1 MSLSRKQFLGL
12 AVVGQAIRLSKSAG
26 EPPAPPAP
34 APAAERLQ
42 IASVKAYPIKVPG
55 VAGGPVPKFTSDFD
69 PARSRWIGPFAQ
81 LGGAILVEIKTEHGL
96 TGYGMGGGG
105 AAAATIIEQHLAP
118 LITGAN
124 ALNVE
129 LLWEQMYNSTLF
141 YGRKG
146 VTVMAISGVDLALW
160 DIRGKHAG
168 QPVYKLLGGPN
179 RDKVPAYYTGF
190 EVDKALELGFRAFKH
205 PIRYNLNDGREGMKK
220 VIAELRAIR
229 GKIGPD
235 SQLMI
240 DVLCQWDVPHTIEM
254 AEVMQEFR
262 LYWIEEPLSPDN
274 LEGYAQLCRE
284 VRGPLIA
291 SGEHEYT
298 RFGFEELIGHKAVKL
313 LQPDTTWSGGL
324 TEVRRIAALAAA
336 NNLPVA
342 PHRGGSPYGLA
353 VILTTPSC
361 ILAESFGTL
370 EKSTPLM
377 RAMTSRFENGY
388 YYPTEKPGFGV
399 EITQAML

>member
-1 MSLSRKQFLGL
+1 MPLSRRKFLRGA
-12 AVVGQAIRLSKSAG
+12 AVAASTAYG
-26 EPPAPPAP
+26 
-34 APAAERLQ
+34 AERLQ
-42 IASVKAYPIKVPG
+42 IASVKAYPIKVAG
-55 VAGGPVPKFTSDFD
+55 MAGGAVPKFKSDFD

-81 LGGAILVEIKTEHGL
+81 LGGAILVEIKTEQGI

-105 AAAATIIEQHLAP
+105 AAAATIIEQHLGP
-118 LITGAN
+118 LISGAN
-124 ALNVE
+124 ALGVE

-146 VTVMAISGVDLALW
+146 VTIMAISGVDLALW

-220 VIAELRAIR
+220 VIAELREIR
-229 GKIGPD
+229 SKIGPD

-240 DVLCQWDVPHTIEM
+240 DVLCQWDVLYTLEM
-254 AEVMQEFR
+254 ADRMQEFR
-262 LYWIEEPLSPDN
+262 LYWIEEALSPDN
-274 LEGYAQLCRE
+274 LEGYGQLCRE

-336 NNLPVA
+336 HNLPMA
-342 PHRGGSPYGLA
+342 PHRGGSPYGLS

-361 ILAESFGTL
+361 VLAESFGTL

-377 RAMTSRFENGY
+377 AAMTSHFENGY

-399 EITQAML
+399 EISKSML

>member
-1 MSLSRKQFLGL
+1 MGVASVSSRRKFLQTA
-12 AVVGQAIRLSKSAG
+12 AVAASTAYG
-26 EPPAPPAP
+26 
-34 APAAERLQ
+34 AERLQ
-42 IASVKAYPIKVPG
+42 ISSVKAYPIKVPG
-55 VAGGPVPKFTSDFD
+55 MAGGAVPAFKSDFD
-69 PARSRWIGPFAQ
+69 PARSHWIGPFAQ
-81 LGGAILVEIKTEHGL
+81 LGGAILVEIKTAHGL

-105 AAAATIIEQHLAP
+105 AAAATIIEQHLGP

-129 LLWEQMYNSTLF
+129 LLWDQMYGSTLF

-146 VTVMAISGVDLALW
+146 VAIMALSGVDLALW

-168 QPVYKLLGGPN
+168 QPVYALVGGPN

-190 EVDKALELGFRAFKH
+190 EVDKALAAGFRAFKH
-205 PIRYNLNDGREGMKK
+205 PIRYNLQDGRDGMKK
-220 VIAELRAIR
+220 AIAELREIR
-229 GKIGPD
+229 AKIGAD

-240 DVLCQWDVPHTIEM
+240 DVLCQWDVPHTLEM
-254 AEVMQEFR
+254 AARMEEFR

-274 LEGYAQLCRE
+274 LDGYAQLCRE
-284 VRGPLIA
+284 IRGPLIA

-298 RFGFEELIGHKAVKL
+298 RFGFAELIEHKAVKL

-336 NNLPVA
+336 HNLPMA

-353 VILTTPSC
+353 VILSTPNC

-370 EKSTPLM
+370 EQPTPLM
-377 RAMTSRFENGY
+377 TAMTSRFENGY
-388 YYPTEKPGFGV
+388 YYPTDKPGFGV
-399 EITQAML
+399 DIAPSML

>member
-1 MSLSRKQFLGL
+1 VALSRRKFLHTA
-12 AVVGQAIRLSKSAG
+12 AV
-26 EPPAPPAP
+26 
-34 APAAERLQ
+34 AASTAYGADRLQ
-42 IASVKAYPIKVPG
+42 IASVKAYPIKVAG
-55 VAGGPVPKFTSDFD
+55 MAGGAVPKFTSDFD

-81 LGGAILVEIKTEHGL
+81 LGGAILVEIKTEQGL

-105 AAAATIIEQHLAP
+105 AAAATIIEQHLGP
-118 LITGAN
+118 LISGAN
-124 ALNVE
+124 ALGVE

-146 VTVMAISGVDLALW
+146 VTIMAISGVDLALW

-220 VIAELRAIR
+220 VIAELREIR
-229 GKIGPD
+229 SKIGPD
-235 SQLMI
+235 NQLMI
-240 DVLCQWDVPHTIEM
+240 DVLCQWDVPYTLEM
-254 AEVMQEFR
+254 VDRMQEFR
-262 LYWIEEPLSPDN
+262 LYWIEEALSPDN

-336 NNLPVA
+336 HNLPMA
-342 PHRGGSPYGLA
+342 PHRGGSPYGLS

-361 ILAESFGTL
+361 VLAESFGTL

-377 RAMTSRFENGY
+377 AAMTSHFENGY

-399 EITQAML
+399 ELSKSML

>member
-1 MSLSRKQFLGL
+1 VPLSRRKFLRGA
-12 AVVGQAIRLSKSAG
+12 AVAASTAYG
-26 EPPAPPAP
+26 
-34 APAAERLQ
+34 AERLQ
-42 IASVKAYPIKVPG
+42 IASVKAYPIKVAG
-55 VAGGPVPKFTSDFD
+55 MAGGAVPKFKSDFD

-81 LGGAILVEIKTEHGL
+81 LGGAILVEIKTEQGI

-105 AAAATIIEQHLAP
+105 AAAATIIEQHLGP
-118 LITGAN
+118 LISGAN
-124 ALNVE
+124 ALGVE

-146 VTVMAISGVDLALW
+146 VTIMAISGVDLALW

-220 VIAELRAIR
+220 VIAELREIR
-229 GKIGPD
+229 SKIGPD

-240 DVLCQWDVPHTIEM
+240 DVLCQWDVLYTLEM
-254 AEVMQEFR
+254 ADRMQEFR
-262 LYWIEEPLSPDN
+262 LYWIEEALSPDN
-274 LEGYAQLCRE
+274 LEGYGQLCRE

-336 NNLPVA
+336 HNLPMA
-342 PHRGGSPYGLA
+342 PHRGGSPYGLS

-361 ILAESFGTL
+361 VLAESFGTL

-377 RAMTSRFENGY
+377 AAMTSHFENGY

-399 EITQAML
+399 EISKSML

>member
-1 MSLSRKQFLGL
+1 MALSRRKFLHTAALG
-12 AVVGQAIRLSKSAG
+12 ASAAYG
-26 EPPAPPAP
+26 
-34 APAAERLQ
+34 AERLQ
-42 IASVKAYPIKVPG
+42 IAAVKAYPIKVAG
-55 VAGGPVPKFTSDFD
+55 MAGGAAPKFKSDFD

-81 LGGAILVEIKTEHGL
+81 LGGAILVEIKTEQGI

-105 AAAATIIEQHLAP
+105 AAAATIIEQHLGP
-118 LITGAN
+118 LIHGAN

-146 VTVMAISGVDLALW
+146 VTIMAISGVDLALW

-205 PIRYNLNDGREGMKK
+205 PIRHGLNEGREGMKK
-220 VIAELRAIR
+220 AIAELREIR

-235 SQLMI
+235 NQLMI
-240 DVLCQWDVPHTIEM
+240 DVTCQWDVPHTLEM
-254 AEVMQEFR
+254 ADRMQEFR

-324 TEVRRIAALAAA
+324 TELRRIAALAAA
-336 NNLPVA
+336 HNLPMA
-342 PHRGGSPYGLA
+342 PHRGGSPYGLS

-361 ILAESFGTL
+361 VLAESFGTL
-370 EKSTPLM
+370 EKSTPIM
-377 RAMTSRFENGY
+377 AAMTSRFENGY

-399 EITQAML
+399 EISKSML

>member
-1 MSLSRKQFLGL
+1 MGIAALSRRNFLRAAAAASSIAYG
-12 AVVGQAIRLSKSAG
+12 
-26 EPPAPPAP
+26 
-34 APAAERLQ
+34 AERLK
-42 IASVKAYPIKVPG
+42 IDSVKAYPIKVPG
-55 VAGGPVPKFTSDFD
+55 MAGGAVPKFASDFD

-81 LGGAILVEIKTEHGL
+81 LGGAILVEIKTEQGI

-105 AAAATIIEQHLAP
+105 AAGATIIEQHLGP

-146 VTVMAISGVDLALW
+146 VTIMAISGVDLALW

-179 RDKVPAYYTGF
+179 RDKVPGYYTGF
-190 EVDKALELGFRAFKH
+190 EVDRALEAGFRSFKH
-205 PIRYNLNDGREGMKK
+205 PIRYNLQDGREGMKK
-220 VIAELRAIR
+220 AIAELREIR
-229 GKIGPD
+229 AKIGPNN
-235 SQLMI
+235 QLMI
-240 DVLCQWDVPHTIEM
+240 DVTCQWDVPHTLEM
-254 AEVMQEFR
+254 AERMQDFR

-284 VRGPLIA
+284 IRGPLIA

-298 RFGFEELIGHKAVKL
+298 RFGFAELIEHKAVKL

-336 NNLPVA
+336 HNLPMA

-353 VILTTPSC
+353 VILTTPNC

-370 EKSTPLM
+370 EKPAPLM
-377 RAMTSRFENGY
+377 TAMTSRFEKGY
-388 YYPTEKPGFGV
+388 YYPSDKPGFGV
-399 EITQAML
+399 DITPSML

>member
-1 MSLSRKQFLGL
+1 VALSRRKFLHTAALG
-12 AVVGQAIRLSKSAG
+12 ASTAYG
-26 EPPAPPAP
+26 
-34 APAAERLQ
+34 AERLQ
-42 IASVKAYPIKVPG
+42 ISSVKAYPIKVAG
-55 VAGGPVPKFTSDFD
+55 MAGGAVPKFKSDFD

-81 LGGAILVEIKTEHGL
+81 LGGAILVEIKTEQGL

-105 AAAATIIEQHLAP
+105 AAAATIIEQHLGP
-118 LITGAN
+118 LISGAN
-124 ALNVE
+124 ALGVE

-146 VTVMAISGVDLALW
+146 VTIMAISGVDLALW

-205 PIRYNLNDGREGMKK
+205 PIRHNLNDGREGMKK
-220 VIAELRAIR
+220 VIAELREIR

-235 SQLMI
+235 NQLMI
-240 DVLCQWDVPHTIEM
+240 DVTCQWDVPHTLEM
-254 AEVMQEFR
+254 ADRMQEFR

-336 NNLPVA
+336 HNLPMA
-342 PHRGGSPYGLA
+342 PHRGGSPYGLS

-370 EKSTPLM
+370 GKSTPLM
-377 RAMTSRFENGY
+377 AAMISRFENGY

-399 EITQAML
+399 EISKSML

>member
-1 MSLSRKQFLGL
+1 VALSRRKFLQGA
-12 AVVGQAIRLSKSAG
+12 AVAASTAYG
-26 EPPAPPAP
+26 
-34 APAAERLQ
+34 AERLQ
-42 IASVKAYPIKVPG
+42 IASVKAYPIKVAG
-55 VAGGPVPKFTSDFD
+55 MAGGAVPKFKSDFD

-81 LGGAILVEIKTEHGL
+81 LGGAILVEIKTEQGL

-105 AAAATIIEQHLAP
+105 AAAAIIIEQHLGP
-118 LITGAN
+118 LISGAN
-124 ALNVE
+124 ALGVE

-146 VTVMAISGVDLALW
+146 VTIMAISGVDLALW

-220 VIAELRAIR
+220 VIAELREIR
-229 GKIGPD
+229 SKIGPD
-235 SQLMI
+235 NQLMI
-240 DVLCQWDVPHTIEM
+240 DVLCQWDVPYTLEM
-254 AEVMQEFR
+254 VDRMQEFR
-262 LYWIEEPLSPDN
+262 LYWIEEALSPDN

-336 NNLPVA
+336 HNLPMA
-342 PHRGGSPYGLA
+342 PHRGGSPYGLS

-361 ILAESFGTL
+361 VLAESFGTL

-377 RAMTSRFENGY
+377 AAMTSHFENGY

-399 EITQAML
+399 ELSKSML

>member
-1 MSLSRKQFLGL
+1 LS
-12 AVVGQAIRLSKSAG
+12 AAAAAASSAFG
-26 EPPAPPAP
+26 
-34 APAAERLQ
+34 AERLN
-42 IASVKAYPIKVPG
+42 ISSVKAYPIKLAG
-55 VAGGPVPKFTSDFD
+55 MAGGALPKFTSDFD

-81 LGGAILVEIKTEHGL
+81 LGGAILVEIKTERGL

-105 AAAATIIEQHLAP
+105 GAGAYIIEHHLGP

-129 LLWEQMYNSTLF
+129 AIWEQMYNSSLF

-146 VTVMAISGVDLALW
+146 VTIMAISGVDLALW

-205 PIRYNLNDGREGMKK
+205 PIRHNLDAGREGMKK
-220 VIAELRAIR
+220 VVAELREIR
-229 GKIGPD
+229 SKIGPEN
-235 SQLMI
+235 QLMI
-240 DVLCQWDVPHTIEM
+240 DVTCQWNVPHTLEM
-254 AEVMQEFR
+254 ADRMQEFR

-284 VRGPLIA
+284 IRGPLIA

-298 RFGFEELIGHKAVKL
+298 RFGFEELINHKAVKL

-324 TEVRRIAALAAA
+324 TELRRIAALAAA
-336 NNLPVA
+336 HNLPMA
-342 PHRGGSPYGLA
+342 PHRGGSPYGLS

-361 ILAESFGTL
+361 VLAESFGTL
-370 EKSTPLM
+370 EKSSAVMT
-377 RAMTSRFENGY
+377 AMTSRFENGY
-388 YYPTEKPGFGV
+388 YYPSDQPGFGV
-399 EITQAML
+399 EITPSML

>member
-1 MSLSRKQFLGL
+1 NHTGAATADRAQAQCYGARAHGRAGFHHRGERTVVALSRRKFLHGA
-12 AVVGQAIRLSKSAG
+12 AVAASTAYG
-26 EPPAPPAP
+26 
-34 APAAERLQ
+34 AERLQ
-42 IASVKAYPIKVPG
+42 IASVKAYPIKVAG
-55 VAGGPVPKFTSDFD
+55 MAGGAVPKFKSDFD

-81 LGGAILVEIKTEHGL
+81 LGGAILVEIKTEQGL

-105 AAAATIIEQHLAP
+105 AAAATIIEQHLGP
-118 LITGAN
+118 LINGAN

-146 VTVMAISGVDLALW
+146 VTIMAISGVDLALW

-168 QPVYKLLGGPN
+168 QPVYRLLGGPN

-205 PIRYNLNDGREGMKK
+205 PIRHNLNDGREGMKK
-220 VIAELRAIR
+220 VISELREIR
-229 GKIGPD
+229 SKIGPD
-235 SQLMI
+235 NQLMI
-240 DVLCQWDVPHTIEM
+240 DVLCQWDVPYTLEM
-254 AEVMQEFR
+254 ADRMQEFR
-262 LYWIEEPLSPDN
+262 LYWIEEALSPDN

-336 NNLPVA
+336 HN
-342 PHRGGSPYGLA
+342 
-353 VILTTPSC
+353 
-361 ILAESFGTL
+361 
-370 EKSTPLM
+370 
-377 RAMTSRFENGY
+377 
-388 YYPTEKPGFGV
+388 
-399 EITQAML
+399 

>member
-1 MSLSRKQFLGL
+1 MSAAAAAAS
-12 AVVGQAIRLSKSAG
+12 SAYG
-26 EPPAPPAP
+26 
-34 APAAERLQ
+34 AERLN
-42 IASVKAYPIKVPG
+42 ISSVKAYPIKVAG
-55 VAGGPVPKFTSDFD
+55 MAGGALPKFTSDFD

-81 LGGAILVEIKTEHGL
+81 LGGAILVEIKTERGL

-105 AAAATIIEQHLAP
+105 GAGAYIIEHHLGP

-129 LLWEQMYNSTLF
+129 AIWEQMYNSSLF

-146 VTVMAISGVDLALW
+146 VTIMAISGVDLALW

-205 PIRYNLNDGREGMKK
+205 PIRHNLDAGREGMKK
-220 VIAELRAIR
+220 VVAELREIR
-229 GKIGPD
+229 SKIGPEN
-235 SQLMI
+235 QLMI
-240 DVLCQWDVPHTIEM
+240 DVTCQWNVPHTLEM
-254 AEVMQEFR
+254 ADRMQEFR

-284 VRGPLIA
+284 IRGPLIA

-298 RFGFEELIGHKAVKL
+298 RFGFEELINHKAVKL

-324 TEVRRIAALAAA
+324 TELRRIAALAAA
-336 NNLPVA
+336 HNLPMA
-342 PHRGGSPYGLA
+342 PHRGGSPYGLS

-361 ILAESFGTL
+361 VLAESFGTL
-370 EKSTPLM
+370 EKSSAVMT
-377 RAMTSRFENGY
+377 AMTSRFENGY
-388 YYPTEKPGFGV
+388 YYPSDQPGFGV
-399 EITQAML
+399 EITPSML

>member
-12 AVVGQAIRLSKSAG
+12 AVGQAIRLSKSAG
-26 EPPAPPAP
+26 EPPAPP
-34 APAAERLQ
+34 ERLQ

-81 LGGAILVEIKTEHGL
+81 LGGAILVEIKTAQGL

-105 AAAATIIEQHLAP
+105 AAAATIIEQHLGP

-129 LLWEQMYNSTLF
+129 LLWDQMYNSTLF

-146 VTVMAISGVDLALW
+146 VTIMAISGVDLALW
-160 DIRGKHAG
+160 DIRGKHAR

-205 PIRYNLNDGREGMKK
+205 PIRHNLNDGREGMKK
-220 VIAELRAIR
+220 VIDELRAIR

-240 DVLCQWDVPHTIEM
+240 DVLCQWDVPHTLEM
-254 AEVMQEFR
+254 AERMQEFR

-336 NNLPVA
+336 HNLPMA
-342 PHRGGSPYGLA
+342 PHRGGSPYGLS

-361 ILAESFGTL
+361 VLAESFGTL

-377 RAMTSRFENGY
+377 TAMTSRFENGY

-399 EITQAML
+399 EISKSML